1 MFISEI
7 YCIIISLITLQFMG
21 AVGNEHRQ
29 STHNMRKITPR
40 LLGMVPQH
48 INNIEHVLRPRD
60 SDGSFS
66 FKAPI
71 LFDNFEVSDKAMFQ
85 NPLLPKVCVEL
96 AF

>member
-1 MFISEI
+1 
-7 YCIIISLITLQFMG
+7 MG

-29 STHNMRKITPR
+29 STHNMRKIAPR

-48 INNIEHVLRPRD
+48 INNIEHFLGPRD

-71 LFDNFEVSDKAMFQ
+71 LFDNFEVSDKAMFR
-85 NPLLPKVCVEL
+85 NPLLPKVRVEL

>member
-1 MFISEI
+1 
-7 YCIIISLITLQFMG
+7 MG
-21 AVGNEHRQ
+21 AVSNEHRQ
-29 STHNMRKITPR
+29 STRNMRKITPR

>member
-1 MFISEI
+1 
-7 YCIIISLITLQFMG
+7 MG
-21 AVGNEHRQ
+21 AVSNKRWQ
-29 STHNMRKITPR
+29 STYNMHKIALR

-48 INNIEHVLRPRD
+48 INNIKHFLRPQG
-60 SDGSFS
+60 SDESFS

-85 NPLLPKVCVEL
+85 NSLLPKVCVEL